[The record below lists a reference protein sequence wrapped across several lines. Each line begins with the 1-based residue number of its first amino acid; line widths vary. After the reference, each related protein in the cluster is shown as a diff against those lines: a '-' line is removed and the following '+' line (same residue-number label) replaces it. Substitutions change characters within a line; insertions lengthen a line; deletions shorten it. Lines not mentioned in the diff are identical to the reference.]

1 MGIGINE
8 CRALSTLLC
17 CASTQLKRLDLC
29 DNNIDDEGM
38 EVLVNGLTNINTLQ
52 ELNLSTNRSITI
64 KGWKEVATLLEMSKL
79 KALHIEDSDIGD
91 EEARVFA
98 NALVNNSTLEELD
111 LCYNSITVK
120 GWASFSKLLCNTSSV
135 NKTYLSNH
143 TLQYIMGCD
152 VSNVRKGLDLNKN
165 LPGRRKPH
173 IAMVKILR
181 THSHFNM
188 EPFFEWEFKV
198 LPLLINW
205 FKKAFLRT
213 SGFSPSGF
221 APKMRK
227 MKLSAVYDFVKEFPM
242 LYIEPVTRKEIAEYI
257 ALEEE
262 LKSRDLMGV
271 EQEARLEEIRQ
282 CKARAMGRLVR

>member
-1 MGIGINE
+1 MKLLGMGNIVDVITALSMHSKLQKLKLVNMGIGINV
-8 CRALSTLLC
+8 CMALSTLLRC
-17 CASTQLKRLDLC
+17 TTTQLKRLNLC
-29 DNNIDDEGM
+29 DNNINDEGM
-38 EVLVNGLTNINTLQ
+38 EALVNGLTNVNTLQ

-64 KGWKEVATLLEMSKL
+64 KGWKEVATLLERSKL

-98 NALVNNSTLEELD
+98 KALTNNSTLEELD
-111 LCYNSITVK
+111 LCYNSINVK

-143 TLQYIMGCD
+143 TLQYIMGFPNN
-152 VSNVRKGLDLNKN
+152 VSNIRKGLELNKN

-188 EPFFEWEFKV
+188 EPFFEEFKV

-205 FKKAFLRT
+205 FKKAFLSHIRFLTIRFRT
-213 SGFSPSGF
+213 
-221 APKMRK
+221 
-227 MKLSAVYDFVKEFPM
+227 
-242 LYIEPVTRKEIAEYI
+242 
-257 ALEEE
+257 
-262 LKSRDLMGV
+262 
-271 EQEARLEEIRQ
+271 
-282 CKARAMGRLVR
+282 